1 MRHIKDIK
9 NIAIIGGGI
18 MGCGIAQVFLMAGF
32 QKVVIYD
39 IVSEVLDHA
48 LKKIKVGL
56 EKSEKKGLLIEERSV
71 DSYMKKLFKE
81 TDFYIAIADAD
92 FIIEAVTE
100 DFSTKLNLYE
110 ALGKYAPNQTIF
122 ASNTSTIKITDLAE
136 VSKRPEQVVGM
147 HFFLPPISQ
156 CCVEV
161 MKTEKTDNRIFDIV
175 IEIGKILPCLNGK
188 NRFVAQIN
196 KDSPGFIANRL
207 LLTPLIY
214 LNWIADQ
221 AKKKGI
227 PFEQLDADAGNVM
240 PMGPFEL
247 NDYLGLDVAY
257 YSLKNFENYISI
269 DFAPGKVLSELV
281 SEGNYG
287 RKTGCGFY
295 NWNKDGKAQLNKL
308 KRANFLN
315 PEIILAIQL
324 NEGCKLLENGIV
336 AGYKIIEDVMLK
348 GPGTPGPFSAGK
360 RKYQYWSK
368 LLEDLVKETGKKYLH
383 PCKLMTSGNFIK
395 MRK

>member
-1 MRHIKDIK
+1 MRDIKGIK
-9 NIAIIGGGI
+9 NIAVIGGGI
-18 MGCGIAQVFLMAGF
+18 MGRGIAQVFLMAGF

-39 IVSEVLDHA
+39 IISEVLDDA
-48 LKKIKVGL
+48 LKKIKIGL
-56 EKSEKKGLLIEERSV
+56 DKSKKKGLIEERSV
-71 DSYMKKLFKE
+71 NSYMKKLFKE
-81 TDFYIAIADAD
+81 TNFSLAIIDAD

-100 DFSTKLNLYE
+100 DIKIKLSLYE
-110 ALGKYAPNQTIF
+110 ILGKFAPNHTIF
-122 ASNTSTIKITDLAE
+122 ASNTSTIKVTDLAE
-136 VSKRPEQVVGM
+136 VSKRSERVVGM
-147 HFFLPPISQ
+147 HFFLPPVSQ

-161 MKTEKTDNRIFDIV
+161 MKTEKTDDRIFNLV
-175 IEIGKILPCLNGK
+175 IEIGKNLPCLNGK

-221 AKKKGI
+221 AKKKEI
-227 PFEQLDADAGNVM
+227 PFEQLDADAGNIM

-257 YSLKNFENYISI
+257 YSLKNFEKYVSP
-269 DFAPGKVLSELV
+269 DFAPGKILSELI
-281 SEGNYG
+281 SEGKYG

-295 NWNKDGKAQLNKL
+295 NWNKDGKPQLDKS

-324 NEGCKLLENGIV
+324 NEGCKLLEQGIV
-336 AGYKIIEDVMLK
+336 PGYKVIEDVMIK
-348 GPGTPGPFSAGK
+348 GPGIPGPFSAGK

-368 LLEDLVKETGKKYLH
+368 LLEDLVKETGKNYLQ
-383 PCKLMTSGNFIK
+383 PCKLMTSGNFIN